1 MTYTLYVRF
10 FIPFTKH
17 IIVCRFV
24 NFASIDLI
32 LFSFESGS
40 GALYFTAEI
49 CWKKGRN
56 NMKKWRWKKTTSRIK
71 QLWTPFLHTR
81 HPYLRQSKICNW
93 FFIRNIISSKIKAV
107 LGTIDKFVMFTF
119 WPCFQH
125 TRDKYREFA
134 TQVIIWV
141 Y

>member
-1 MTYTLYVRF
+1 MPADLGQRLSRSNVLN
-10 FIPFTKH
+10 
-17 IIVCRFV
+17 VCRFV

-40 GALYFTAEI
+40 GTLYFTAEI

-71 QLWTPFLHTR
+71 QLWTSFLHTR
-81 HPYLRQSKICNW
+81 YPYLRQPKICNW

-107 LGTIDKFVMFTF
+107 LGMIDKFVMFTF
-119 WPCFQH
+119 LPFLWH
-125 TRDKYREFA
+125 TRDKFRVY
-134 TQVIIWV
+134 VIEVIK
-141 Y
+141 